1 MAQISIEAQPRNDFG
16 KGASRR
22 LRRAG
27 LVPGVIYGGN
37 TKLIHVS
44 FDAGDLTKARK
55 KSDGVLQVTGV
66 DNGVIVKPRE
76 VQKDPV
82 TQAIEHVDL
91 VVVSA

>member
-37 TKLIHVS
+37 TKLVHVS
-44 FDAGDLTKARK
+44 FDAGDLAKALK
-55 KSDGVLQVTGV
+55 KSEGVIQVTGAG
-66 DNGVIVKPRE
+66 NGVMVKPRE

-82 TQAIEHVDL
+82 TQAIEHIDL
-91 VVVSA
+91 IVVNA